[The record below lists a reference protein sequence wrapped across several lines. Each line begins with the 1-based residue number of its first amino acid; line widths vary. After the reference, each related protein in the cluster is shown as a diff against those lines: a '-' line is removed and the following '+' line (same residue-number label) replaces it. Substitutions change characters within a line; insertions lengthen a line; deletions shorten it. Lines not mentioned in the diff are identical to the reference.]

1 MSAEI
6 HSYEE
11 QDCRVIKLSGRFV
24 EVENHND
31 FRANIQDALRNGK
44 KDFVIDLKGLEY
56 LNSSGI
62 NAIVRG
68 IAAMNESGAR
78 VVFTRVPDRITE
90 LLNVIKLNALL
101 TIYPSIEEGLQ
112 SLN

>member
-6 HSYEE
+6 RSYE
-11 QDCRVIKLSGRFV
+11 QSHCRVIHLSGRFV
-24 EVENHND
+24 EAENHND
-31 FRANIQDALRNGK
+31 FKQSIDEALASGQK
-44 KDFVIDLKGLEY
+44 GFVIDMQGLEY

-68 IAAMNESGAR
+68 ITALNTHGAR
-78 VVFTRVPDRITE
+78 VVFTRVPDRIND

-101 TIYPSIEEGLQ
+101 TIYPSLEEGLQ